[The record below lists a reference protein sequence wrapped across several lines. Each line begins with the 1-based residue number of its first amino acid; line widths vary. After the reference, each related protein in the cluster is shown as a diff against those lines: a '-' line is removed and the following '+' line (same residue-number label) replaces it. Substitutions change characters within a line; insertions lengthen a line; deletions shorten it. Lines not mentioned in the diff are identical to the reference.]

1 MKNQL
6 SFGKPFVSTICI
18 KGAPGFQFLEW
29 CFPFLRFYFPGF
41 GFSVPMVFPV
51 PVGVF
56 SFHPLGFVVPIV
68 VFSVTTWVFKV
79 PELVFVLPAGVSGS

>member
-1 MKNQL
+1 
-6 SFGKPFVSTICI
+6 
-18 KGAPGFQFLEW
+18 
-29 CFPFLRFYFPGF
+29 
-41 GFSVPMVFPV
+41 MVLPV

>member
-1 MKNQL
+1 MGSGFSVPGMVL
-6 SFGKPFVSTICI
+6 SLPEV
-18 KGAPGFQFLEW
+18 
-29 CFPFLRFYFPGF
+29 YFPGF

>member
-1 MKNQL
+1 MDGENHGL
-6 SFGKPFVSTICI
+6 R
-18 KGAPGFQFLEW
+18 APGFQFLEW

-56 SFHPLGFVVPIV
+56 SSHPLGFVVPIV
-68 VFSVTTWVFKV
+68 VFSAPTWVFKV
-79 PELVFVLPAGVSGS
+79 PTLVFAPLADVSGS